1 MNNYIIYSIEDDK
14 QISLIINKTL
24 TKEGY
29 LVKSF
34 YDGESFLEEYKKNK
48 PNMILL
54 DLMLPK
60 IQGMELLNLIRDEN
74 EKNNVSV
81 IIISAKETLEDKVDG
96 LDGGADDYIVKPF
109 DLSELRSRVNALK
122 RRQFKNSDEINKGDY
137 KILVNKEEI
146 YYKGKKIDLTKTELK
161 ILMKLINSRKNI
173 ISREELFNICNPKET
188 TFNSRTIDMH
198 IKSIRNKLN
207 DKDGKFIVSVYGKG
221 YIIE

>member
-1 MNNYIIYSIEDDK
+1 MSNYIIYSIEDDK

-54 DLMLPK
+54 DLMLPN
-60 IQGMELLNLIRDEN
+60 IQGMELLNLIKEEN
-74 EKNNVSV
+74 QKYNVSV
-81 IIISAKETLEDKVDG
+81 IIVSAKETLEDKVEG
-96 LDGGADDYIVKPF
+96 LDSGADDYIVKPF
-109 DLSELRSRVNALK
+109 DLSELRSRVNALL
-122 RRQFKNSDEINKGDY
+122 RRQFKNSDEINIGDY
-137 KILVNKEEI
+137 KFLINKEEV
-146 YYKGKKIDLTKTELK
+146 YYKGKKVDLTKTETK

-173 ISREELFNICNPKET
+173 ITREDLFKVCNPKES

-207 DKDGKFIVSVYGKG
+207 DKDGKLILSIYGKG
-221 YIIE
+221 YMIE

>member
-137 KILVNKEEI
+137 KILINKEEI

>member
-60 IQGMELLNLIRDEN
+60 IQGMELLNFIRDEN